1 MNKKD
6 YIEAMNE
13 IKPEENLKHETYSK
27 ITNSQKRR
35 YIRFY
40 PVATLAL
47 MVAIVIGVGL
57 PMNKEDIIPEE
68 QLLQQQTENTVILP
82 KIGSFENL
90 YAMLGDE
97 RYENYRNMN
106 LVEMELNGL
115 VTDEINASP
124 SDSIK
129 AEISVSKTDYSKTN
143 NQVEDVDEADIVKT
157 DGRYIYYKADE
168 KIVIVSIEDLKV
180 ISIIKEDN
188 DNDIYL
194 RELYVEGDKLIVIGT
209 KTIYYKNDPLK
220 QKFDYDKN
228 IQLKENLDIDI
239 SYSYYSSK
247 TFTVAKVYNT
257 VNKANP
263 KLERTVEV
271 EGGYLSSR
279 RIDDNIYL
287 MTNKYFSYY
296 SINQEID
303 DLKGKEDEF
312 SVQYKDTVAGEKT
325 QCMRY
330 EDMYYIPDSVDTNY
344 FNIASFNINNNE
356 KAKIDSY
363 LGAGGTVYA
372 SKDNIYAASLKYDY
386 KGKIYSKFDITTTI
400 YKFELADGKCV
411 FSKKG
416 EVPGAVL
423 NQFSMDEKDG
433 YFRIATTD
441 SKTWNNN
448 SDRNN
453 LYVLDNNLEI
463 VGKVEN
469 LAKGE
474 KIYSVRFMGER
485 AYMVTFVETDP
496 LFVIDLS
503 DPKNP
508 EVLGELKIPGYSKYL
523 HPYDENHIIGF
534 GEKTKIVNYG
544 YGDQVITDGMKMA
557 LFDVTDPENPQELYN
572 VDLGE
577 KGTSSELLY
586 NHKSLLFS
594 KEKNIIAFPISQTK
608 ENYELEFQGAVV
620 YGLDLEKGFD
630 LKGKISHMGDSY
642 DRYLSTNRVNRI
654 IYVDNVLYTLSDG
667 VIKATDMNTMK
678 ELNSLEL

>member
-6 YIEAMNE
+6 YVDAMNE
-13 IKPEENLKHETYSK
+13 IKPEENLKRETYNK

-47 MVAIVIGVGL
+47 MVAIVVGIGL
-57 PMNKEDIIPEE
+57 PMQKKDIILEE
-68 QLLQQQTENTVILP
+68 QLSQQKVANTMELP

-97 RYENYRNMN
+97 RYESYMKNMN
-106 LVEMELNGL
+106 GLIIETDSELAATNDAVNGA
-115 VTDEINASP
+115 TSNSNKENST
-124 SDSIK
+124 S
-129 AEISVSKTDYSKTN
+129 EYSRTN
-143 NQVEDVDEADIVKT
+143 NQVEGVDEADIVKT
-157 DGRYIYYKADE
+157 DGRYIYYRADG
-168 KIVIVSIEDLKV
+168 KIVIVSIDDLKV
-180 ISIIKEDN
+180 VSTIENED

-194 RELYVEGDKLIVIGT
+194 SELYVEGDKLVVIGT
-209 KTIYYKNDPLK
+209 KTIYEKRDDSQY
-220 QKFDYDKN
+220 
-228 IQLKENLDIDI
+228 DIDI
-239 SYSYYSSK
+239 SYTYYSSAK
-247 TFTVAKVYNT
+247 TFTIAKVYNI
-257 VNKANP
+257 ANREKP
-263 KLERTVEV
+263 ELERTIEV
-271 EGGYLSSR
+271 EGSYLSSR

-287 MTNKYFSYY
+287 MTNKYIPVYNF
-296 SINQEID
+296 INAEAID
-303 DLKGKEDEF
+303 DLKGKEEEF
-312 SVQYKDTVAGEKT
+312 SVQYTDTVVGKET

-344 FNIASFNINNNE
+344 LNIASFNINNNE
-356 KAKIDSY
+356 KAQIDSY

-372 SKDNIYAASLKYDY
+372 SQNSIYAASQKCDY
-386 KGKIYSKFDITTTI
+386 KGKSYSIIDITTVI
-400 YKFELADGKCV
+400 YKFELKDGKCV
-411 FSKKG
+411 FSNTG
-416 EVPGAVL
+416 EVPGSVL

-441 SKTWNNN
+441 RKTWNSN
-448 SDRNN
+448 SEKNN
-453 LYVLDNNLEI
+453 LYVLDENLEI
-463 VGKVEN
+463 VGKVTN

-474 KIYSVRFMGER
+474 KIYSVRFMGDR

-557 LFDVTDPENPQELYN
+557 LFDVTEPENPQELYS

-594 KEKNIIAFPISQTK
+594 KEKNIIAFPISQTRD
-608 ENYELEFQGAVV
+608 NYEVEFQGAVV
-620 YGLDLEKGFD
+620 YGLDLEKGFE
-630 LKGKISHMGDSY
+630 LKGKISHMEDNY
-642 DRYLSTNRVNRI
+642 DRYLSANNVNRI
-654 IYVDNVLYTLSDG
+654 VYVDNVLYTLSNG
-667 VIKATDMNTMK
+667 IIKATDMTTMK